1 MKRILVAMFSLM
13 VVTSALAKDKKKPE
27 FAKLSDYDQVAH
39 VLGYEQP
46 FEEPNGTTFSDGS
59 SVSCSNI
66 GNQTYCHE
74 ADGVIRSIVIGTSKG
89 ELEMQLTPDPGPCC
103 ESPTNISI
111 KVEFADPIRD
121 MVLSDPTAKGNA
133 GGSFVFRFEDTHVN
147 LTIAVPVM
155 AKDKKGNVVVIGERT
170 YTAYPCNRNAGFC
183 KVLGK

>member
-46 FEEPNGTTFSDGS
+46 FEEQGGVTFSDGS
-59 SVSCSNI
+59 SVACRDI

-74 ADGVIRSIVIGTSKG
+74 ADGKIKQLVVGTSKG
-89 ELEMQLTPDPGPCC
+89 ELEMTLNPDPAPCC
-103 ESPTNISI
+103 EAPTHDSI
-111 KVEFADPIRD
+111 QVQFADPIRD
-121 MVLSDPTAKGNA
+121 IILSDPTAKGNA
-133 GGSFVFRFEDTHVN
+133 GGSFVFRFEDTHIYS
-147 LTIAVPVM
+147 TIAVPVM